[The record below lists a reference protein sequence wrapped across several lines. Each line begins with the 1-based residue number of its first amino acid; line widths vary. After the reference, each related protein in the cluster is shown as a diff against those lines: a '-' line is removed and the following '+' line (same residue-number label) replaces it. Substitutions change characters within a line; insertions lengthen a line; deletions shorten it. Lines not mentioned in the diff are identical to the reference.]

1 MKSLDLS
8 PREPNGADMT
18 NLRFLAAAP
27 VAALFMLG
35 ACQSEPEVVGKAN
48 DPQAEALKN
57 AAPVQL
63 PPRMVSRTYR
73 CADNSLV
80 YADFASDGSFAMVGT
95 SETSRVRASSAEAN
109 SNYSG
114 EGYTIA
120 GNSDDTRIKVP
131 GKSEQSCR
139 AHNR

>member
-1 MKSLDLS
+1 
-8 PREPNGADMT
+8 MT
-18 NLRFLAAAP
+18 HIRLLAVAP
-27 VAALFMLG
+27 VAALLMLS
-35 ACQSEPEVVGKAN
+35 ACNTEPEVVGKAN

-63 PPRMVSRTYR
+63 PPRMTARTYR

-80 YADFASDGSFAMVGT
+80 YADFASDGAFAMVGT
-95 SETSRVRASSAEAN
+95 SETSRVRAAAATPN
-109 SNYSG
+109 TNYSG

-120 GNSDDTRIKVP
+120 ANSDDTRIKVP
-131 GKSEQSCR
+131 NKAEQSCR